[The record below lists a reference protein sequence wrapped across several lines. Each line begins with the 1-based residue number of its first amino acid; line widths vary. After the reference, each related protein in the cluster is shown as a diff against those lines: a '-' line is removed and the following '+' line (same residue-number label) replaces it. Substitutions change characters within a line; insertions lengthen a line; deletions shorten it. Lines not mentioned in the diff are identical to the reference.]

1 MYPLSLFSFLYLYQT
16 WTLVLNQANVFLFS
30 VFHHLIN
37 TSWAIALRL
46 PLYGYSGKVVL
57 KGLVHLHLAIN
68 WQTFEV
74 VWQVRHTYTVLLND
88 TKDTVSK
95 HCIIMLSSNNKA
107 GTAHKA
113 MAAYT
118 SKFLLVLVM
127 WVFFLIVTSPGAL
140 ATQVTKS
147 VTLSQKLQLIQ
158 FLVIYSDRLF
168 SCCHHISCMRLVMR
182 QFKKFASP

>member
-95 HCIIMLSSNNKA
+95 HCIIMLSSSNKA

-127 WVFFLIVTSPGAL
+127 WVFFFNCHVTRCFGYTSYKVCNFVAK
-140 ATQVTKS
+140 TSTHS
-147 VTLSQKLQLIQ
+147 
-158 FLVIYSDRLF
+158 
-168 SCCHHISCMRLVMR
+168 ISCHL
-182 QFKKFASP
+182 FW